1 MPILPYENNV
11 KEVKN
16 LISNNGLVDS
26 FYNYSCV
33 SSYSWHVLSKATQY
47 ISVN

>member
-1 MPILPYENNV
+1 MPLLHYEKNYS
-11 KEVKN
+11 EVKN

-33 SSYSWHVLSKATQY
+33 SAYIWHVLSNATQY